1 MHYSISDETICAII
15 TPQGSGAV
23 ATIRLSGK
31 NALSI
36 GDKIFARKKISEQQT
51 HTVHFGELKD
61 NNRLIDEVLVAIFKS
76 PKSYTGEDVIEISGL
91 GSLYIQQQI
100 LELLIKNGARL
111 AKNGEFTLRAFS
123 NGKLDL
129 SQAEA
134 VSDLI
139 ASESET
145 GHKVAL
151 HQMRGGFSSDIK
163 KLRDQLIEFT
173 SLIELELDF
182 SEEDVEF
189 ADRTKLLKLI
199 KTIQTKISSLIHS
212 FQLGNVIKK
221 GIPVVI
227 AGKPN
232 VGKSTLLNALLNE
245 DKAIVSHIP
254 GTTRD
259 VIEDEIAIGGYSFRF
274 IDTAGLRETEDYV
287 EAIGVK
293 KTLEKVKSSSVII
306 YMFDVHETSLRD
318 LKKNIEEFNEKLEGI
333 SSKLIIVGNKID
345 AENQALIKKEFSK
358 LKDVILI
365 SAKEGLYLDKLVQ
378 KLLTEIEKDKLN
390 LNETIITNSRHLEAL
405 NQTNECIDKI
415 IEGLNTNLSGDLLTV
430 DIKNAL
436 HHLGT
441 ISGEVTNEDILGSI
455 FSRFCIGK

>member
-61 NNRLIDEVLVAIFKS
+61 NNRLIDEVLVSIFKS
-76 PKSYTGEDVIEISGL
+76 PKSYTGEDVIEISCH